1 MCSKKILF
9 QEHVTKIFLRAGL
22 HRNVFNGELHLPHG
36 RLQIQKVTN
45 LHLHTNKI
53 KTYFS
58 FPIVIFKSIFFIVNN
73 FCAGFLHK

>member
-45 LHLHTNKI
+45 LHLHTHEI
-53 KTYFS
+53 KT
-58 FPIVIFKSIFFIVNN
+58 
-73 FCAGFLHK
+73 